1 MHIRPTQVIIDL
13 CAVGANLRQV
23 RAMAPQAHICAVVKA
38 NAYGHGM
45 VPMALALE
53 AAGVDAF
60 GVALV
65 EEGITLREAGIKQ
78 PILVWAGQFDAVTPR
93 GFASVVAHGLTP
105 VLQDVQ
111 QIAALAE
118 AADGA
123 PVAVHLE
130 VDTGM
135 ARLGL
140 DPADLPAFAQ
150 ALMQHPNIGLVG
162 LMGHLAV
169 ADVTG
174 AAFNDVQWQRLQ
186 ACQQVLS
193 AHGLLPAMVHTANS
207 PATVSLPHLQL
218 SLVRCGL
225 MLYGLE
231 PMIDTTTL
239 ALQPAL
245 RWTSQ
250 IVAARDLPAGAPV
263 SYGCRW
269 HTQRPSRIGTLPVGY
284 ADGYT
289 RRLSGRAHVLVR
301 GTAAP
306 VVGTICMDYCMVDLT
321 EIPNAAVGDEV
332 VLVGSQ
338 GERAIGVD
346 DLARW
351 TDTITYEILCALA
364 ARVHRHYV
372 GSPV

>member
-1 MHIRPTQVIIDL
+1 MHIRPTQATIDL
-13 CAVGANLRQV
+13 SAIGANLRQV
-23 RAMAPQAHICAVVKA
+23 RAIAPKSQICAVVKA

-45 VPMALALE
+45 VPVALALS
-53 AAGVDAF
+53 AAGVETF

-65 EEGITLREAGIKQ
+65 EEAITLREAGIKQ
-78 PILVWAGQFDAVTPR
+78 PILVWAGQFNAMTPR
-93 GFASVVAHGLTP
+93 GFAQVVAHELTP
-105 VLQDVQ
+105 VLQEVAQ
-111 QIAALAE
+111 VTALAQ
-118 AADGA
+118 AAGGA
-123 PVAVHLE
+123 PVGLHLE

-140 DPADLPAFAQ
+140 DPADVPAFAQ
-150 ALMQHPNIGLVG
+150 ALARHPNLSLVG

-169 ADVTG
+169 ADVVG
-174 AAFNDVQWQRLQ
+174 AAFNDAQWRKLQ
-186 ACQQVLS
+186 ACQQTL
-193 AHGLLPAMVHTANS
+193 AQHGLLPAMIHTANS
-207 PATVSLPHLQL
+207 PATISLPHQQL

-231 PMIDTTTL
+231 PMINATTP
-239 ALQPAL
+239 ALRPAL
-245 RWTSQ
+245 RWTTQ
-250 IVAARDLPAGAPV
+250 IVATRDLPAGAPV

-269 HTQRPSRIGTLPVGY
+269 QASRPSRIGTVPVGY

-301 GTAAP
+301 GAPAP
-306 VVGTICMDYCMVDLT
+306 VVGTICMDYCMIDLT
-321 EIPNAAVGDEV
+321 DIPDAVVGDEV
-332 VLVGSQ
+332 ALVGAQ
-338 GERAIGVD
+338 GEHTITVD

-351 TDTITYEILCALA
+351 THTISYEILCALA